1 MSNEIVNMDQIYDFK
16 LTGPKYKGPQIKKK
30 KPQNRYPY
38 SIKKL

>member
-16 LTGPKYKGPQIKKK
+16 LTGPKYKGPKKK
-30 KPQNRYPY
+30 KKTLNRYPY